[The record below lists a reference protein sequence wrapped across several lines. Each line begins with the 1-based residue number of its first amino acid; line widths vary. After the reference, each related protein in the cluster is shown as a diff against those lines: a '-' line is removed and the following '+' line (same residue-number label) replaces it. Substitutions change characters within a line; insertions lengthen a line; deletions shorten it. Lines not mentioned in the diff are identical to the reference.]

1 MMRLTILLLVI
12 GSFQGMAQS
21 ETTNDLS
28 DKYENAFTLFFY
40 QNTLQM
46 INQTDNEE
54 FAALIENIEKMKFLR
69 IGKEA
74 HNFTKEDYGQLVS
87 SYRKEAFDDLMTMRH
102 EGMDINVF
110 IKEKKGITE
119 GLVVLMEDGES
130 VSVLDIKG
138 SVPLDQIAKLASR
151 MSEFN

>member
-1 MMRLTILLLVI
+1 MKRLAITLLVF
-12 GSFQGMAQS
+12 GSLQAMAQS
-21 ETTNDLS
+21 KTTNDLS

-46 INQTDNEE
+46 INQADNEE
-54 FAALIENIEKMKFLR
+54 FAALVENIEKMKFLR

-74 HNFTKEDYGQLVS
+74 HNFTEQDYSQLVS
-87 SYRKEAFDDLMTMRH
+87 SYQKEAFEELMTMRH

-110 IKEKKGITE
+110 IKEEKGITE

-138 SVPLDQIAKLASR
+138 SVPLNQIAKLASR

>member
-1 MMRLTILLLVI
+1 MRLAIVLLI
-12 GSFQGMAQS
+12 FGSLQAMAQS
-21 ETTNDLS
+21 KTTNDLS
-28 DKYENAFTLFFY
+28 NKYENAFTLFFY

-46 INQTDNEE
+46 INQADNEE

-74 HNFTKEDYGQLVS
+74 HNFTEQDYSQLVS
-87 SYRKEAFDDLMTMRH
+87 SYQNEAFEELMTMRH

-138 SVPLDQIAKLASR
+138 SVPLNQIATLASR

>member
-1 MMRLTILLLVI
+1 MSRLATILLVL
-12 GSFQGMAQS
+12 GSLEGMAQS
-21 ETTNDLS
+21 KTTNALS
-28 DKYENAFTLFFY
+28 DKYENVFTLFFY

-69 IGKEA
+69 IGKEV
-74 HNFTKEDYGQLVS
+74 HKFTEEDYTRLVS
-87 SYRKEAFDDLMTMRH
+87 SYRNEAFEDLMTMRH

-110 IKEKKGITE
+110 IKERRGITE

-130 VSVLDIKG
+130 ISVLDIKG
-138 SVPLDQIAKLASR
+138 SVPLNQIAKLASR